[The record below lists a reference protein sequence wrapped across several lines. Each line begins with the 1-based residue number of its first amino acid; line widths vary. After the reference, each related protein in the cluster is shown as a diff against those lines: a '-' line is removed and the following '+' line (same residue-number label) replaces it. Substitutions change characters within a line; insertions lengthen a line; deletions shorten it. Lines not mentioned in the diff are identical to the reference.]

1 MRLEEIRNNP
11 AIMRH
16 LRWDFIKEKLARTTV
31 NREDAGFYF
40 CINVRNGRA
49 CLALLHYY
57 PDGKS
62 TQEPIAGF
70 PGEQY
75 NRFLAES
82 GTTQEP
88 LAGFPEDMI
97 LAALNEAGG
106 SIKMNGYYPINH
118 PIEEM
123 LRLGLQTAKEHN
135 IKDPALRRLFAET
148 KHASSTIENDAGDA
162 LNESSN
168 DEELIANWQ
177 SKLNSLYEE
186 VSHFWGTL
194 EELKS
199 GKAANIHAGGINCIR
214 NPRIKCIQKAITAPP
229 EYAEHPACMLGLKCD
244 VRGL

>member
-11 AIMRH
+11 AIMMH
-16 LRWDFIKEKLARTTV
+16 LRFDLTKEMLARTTF
-31 NREDAGFYF
+31 NRKDAGFYF
-40 CINVRNGRA
+40 CIYVRNGWA
-49 CLALLHYY
+49 CLALMHYY
-57 PDGKS
+57 PDGK
-62 TQEPIAGF
+62 A
-70 PGEQY
+70 
-75 NRFLAES
+75 
-82 GTTQEP
+82 TQEP

-97 LAALNEAGG
+97 LASLKEAGG
-106 SIKMNGYYPINH
+106 SIEVNGYYPINQ

-123 LRLGLQTAKEHN
+123 LRLGLYAPGKARAGQSQPAKLNATEHRGMQIDE
-135 IKDPALRRLFAET
+135 IKDTELRKLFLEL
-148 KHASSTIENDAGDA
+148 KQASSTIENDGHDA
-162 LNESSN
+162 LNESKN
-168 DEELIANWQ
+168 DEELIDNWQ

-199 GKAANIHAGGINCIR
+199 GKAANIHTGGINCIR

>member
-11 AIMRH
+11 AVMMH
-16 LRWDFIKEKLARTTV
+16 LRLDLTKEMLARTTF
-31 NREDAGFYF
+31 NTEDAGFYF
-40 CINVRNGRA
+40 CIYVRNGRA

-57 PDGKS
+57 PDGK
-62 TQEPIAGF
+62 A
-70 PGEQY
+70 
-75 NRFLAES
+75 
-82 GTTQEP
+82 TQEP

-97 LAALNEAGG
+97 LAALKEAGG
-106 SIKMNGYYPINH
+106 SIEVNGYYPINH
-118 PIEEM
+118 PIEEL
-123 LRLGLQTAKEHN
+123 LRLGLQTTKEHD

-162 LNESSN
+162 LNESKN
-168 DEELIANWQ
+168 DEELIDNWQ

-199 GKAANIHAGGINCIR
+199 GKAASIHTGGINCIR
-214 NPRIKCIQKAITAPP
+214 NPHIKCTQKAITAPP
-229 EYAEHPACMLGLKCD
+229 EYAEYPACMRGFKCD